1 MLADILICL
10 VLIAIVTSIVHS
22 LIKNKKQGKSLCSGA
37 EYLLFEPL
45 YPWQIGEEER
55 FLTEEKI
62 AKLLRKYIQILSD
75 SVLEIEYQSVENGG

>member
-37 EYLLFEPL
+37 CTADFHGR
-45 YPWQIGEEER
+45 QR
-55 FLTEEKI
+55 
-62 AKLLRKYIQILSD
+62 A
-75 SVLEIEYQSVENGG
+75 SVSRSGATYF